1 MKQEALGRKLT
12 ELMEETKKGRVH
24 WKVEVQT
31 TEANDE
37 ADKPR
42 ETENGVEW
50 VIDECYVSFYCKHKG
65 AEFCMITYELIK
77 TAGERATSSNMVFV
91 PPLGIRYFDLHTLLP
106 HSVETSAV
114 LIEQI
119 HRLWMLLLE
128 MYKADEGSVDL
139 KARAGM
145 LTIED

>member
-12 ELMEETKKGRVH
+12 ELMEETKKGRIH
-24 WKVEVQT
+24 WNVEVQT
-31 TEANDE
+31 TETNDE

-50 VIDECYVSFYCKHKG
+50 VIDECYVSYYCKYRD

-77 TAGERATSSNMVFV
+77 TAGERVTSSNMVFV

-106 HSVETSAV
+106 HSVEISAV
-114 LIEQI
+114 LMEQI
-119 HRLWMLLLE
+119 HRLWMMLLE
-128 MYKADEGSVDL
+128 MYKADPNSVDL
-139 KARAGM
+139 KARAGT

>member
-12 ELMEETKKGRVH
+12 ELMEETKKGRIH
-24 WKVEVQT
+24 WNVEVQT
-31 TEANDE
+31 TETNDE

-42 ETENGVEW
+42 EMENGVEW
-50 VIDECYVSFYCKHKG
+50 VIDECYVSYYCKYRD

-77 TAGERATSSNMVFV
+77 TEGERVTSSNMVFV

-114 LIEQI
+114 LMEQI
-119 HRLWMLLLE
+119 HRLWMMLLE
-128 MYKADEGSVDL
+128 MYKADPNSVDL